1 MTARDALI
9 IRVFAGWT
17 VFVWVTRIKNIL
29 EDGDRDF
36 AFKAVHVALAAVSV
50 VLAVLA
56 WRAVSRSR
64 SRRGDRDRAG
74 V

>member
-9 IRVFAGWT
+9 VRVFAGWT
-17 VFVWVTRIKNIL
+17 LFVWLTRVKNIL
-29 EDGDRDF
+29 EDGERDF

-50 VLAVLA
+50 ALAVAA

-64 SRRGDRDRAG
+64 ARAG
-74 V
+74 ASAGE

>member
-9 IRVFAGWT
+9 VRVFAGWT
-17 VFVWVTRIKNIL
+17 VFVWITRIKNIL

-50 VLAVLA
+50 GLAVLA

-64 SRRGDRDRAG
+64 RRDRASF
-74 V
+74 